1 VTRKE
6 WQQRLAEMRPI
17 WAEEDRRFQEMVAR
31 REQRLREWDEYVAR
45 RRARLRR
52 LTFGLL
58 GREPQPRSG

>member
-1 VTRKE
+1 MTPEERKR
-6 WQQRLAEMRPI
+6 RLAERRRE
-17 WAEEDRRFQEMVAR
+17 WKENDRLFREMVAR

-58 GREPQPRSG
+58 GRERPAA

>member
-1 VTRKE
+1 MPGTTKKMTHKE
-6 WQQRLAEMRPI
+6 WRRKYDEMRPI
-17 WAEEDRRFQEMVAR
+17 WAENSRQFREMVAR

-58 GREPQPRSG
+58 GR